1 MGASQGHWSSVVSGS
16 GDPDQYD
23 ATTLQVISLHMLTDI
38 GSYGISL
45 YYILDIYCV
54 YDAAYMYY

>member
-1 MGASQGHWSSVVSGS
+1 MVSGS
-16 GDPDQYD
+16 DNPDQFD

-45 YYILDIYCV
+45 YYILDTYCV